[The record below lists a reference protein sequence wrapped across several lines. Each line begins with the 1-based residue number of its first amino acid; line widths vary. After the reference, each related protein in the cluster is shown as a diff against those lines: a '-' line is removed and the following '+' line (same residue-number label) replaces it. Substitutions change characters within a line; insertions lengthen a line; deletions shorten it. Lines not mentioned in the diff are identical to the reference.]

1 MKVQKYAFFVLTL
14 MSTQN
19 DSAKLIRNYK
29 KANLFKII
37 ETGFLQVQRGNRKV
51 FLSNKAKF

>member
-1 MKVQKYAFFVLTL
+1 

-19 DSAKLIRNYK
+19 DSAKVFRNYK

-37 ETGFLQVQRGNRKV
+37 ETGFLKVQIGNREV